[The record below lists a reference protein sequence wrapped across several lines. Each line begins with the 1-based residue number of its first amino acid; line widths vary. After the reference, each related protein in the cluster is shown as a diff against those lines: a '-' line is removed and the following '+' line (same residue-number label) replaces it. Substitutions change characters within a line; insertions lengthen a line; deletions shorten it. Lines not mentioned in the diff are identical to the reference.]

1 MKIIFKTLTLKNFKG
16 ILGEK
21 TINFCDT
28 VTSIYG
34 ANHTG
39 KTTVIDAILWT
50 LFDKNSEGASVFGI
64 DTKDENN
71 NVIPKLEHCVKLT
84 LSVDGVE
91 RTLEKV
97 RKDVWSKPRGQE
109 EEVLTGHT
117 TNYFINGN
125 KYTQTEYK
133 AEIANI
139 LPEALFKSITNPMY
153 FPSLKAADQRLLLE
167 QMVGETDFLDVVSQK
182 EEWAL
187 LEKYIENGDVEK
199 FRENLAYK
207 IKLVKEELKLIPS
220 RISEHQTELVEL
232 ESKDYDF
239 PILEKRIAEIEKGLQ
254 YYDDMLADASKGS
267 DEKYTAKTAIRKQIQ
282 AYEVERDSIIDKIN
296 KENREAEKLHE
307 SVVSSIEEAI
317 EKQRKNIY
325 TINNDAENN
334 ELKQQSLNKQKED
347 FRTRWQ
353 QVEDE
358 TFAWDENNETC
369 PTCHQRLPQED
380 IDSLRERLQG
390 NFNESKAKKQEL
402 LDIEAESIAKKQNE
416 IEEERKR
423 CATDKQEAEERVA
436 HLEKELEKAKGTQPE
451 KKDYTTDSR
460 VIELTNLI
468 KGEEDKL
475 QQLEQEEDNTTQEE
489 AINRI
494 KEQKQ
499 GQQKLRDQLR
509 DQLQTKQQIERKE
522 KRIAELTT
530 EQRDLSQQLAGLEQQ
545 DNTATKLV
553 QYYIEDLESKVNSMF
568 DIVRFNMFE
577 HQLNGGL
584 KTVCECTMHGTP
596 YQDLSN
602 SEKINAG
609 IDIINAMCRHH
620 NAFAPIIIDN
630 AESITDI
637 LPTASQQ
644 IRLVVSSQD
653 KELTVVNN

>member
-1 MKIIFKTLTLKNFKG
+1 MRIIFKNITLKNFKG
-16 ILGEK
+16 VLGEK

-39 KTTVIDAILWT
+39 KTTIIDAILWV

-91 RTLEKV
+91 RILEKV
-97 RKDVWSKPRGQE
+97 RKDVWSKPRGQK

-117 TNYFINGN
+117 TNYFVNGN
-125 KYTQTEYK
+125 KYTQAEYK

-153 FPSLKAADQRLLLE
+153 FPTLPPTEQRMLLE
-167 QMVGETDFLDVVSQK
+167 QMVGETNFVDVVSQK
-182 EEWAL
+182 EEWEL

-220 RISEHQTELVEL
+220 RISEHTNELAEL
-232 ESKDYDF
+232 QSKDYNF

-254 YYDDMLADASKGS
+254 DYDDMLADASKGS
-267 DEKYTAKTAIRKQIQ
+267 DEKYKSKMAVRKQIQ
-282 AYEVERDSIIDKIN
+282 AYEAERDSIIDKIN
-296 KENREAEKLHE
+296 KENRESEQLHE
-307 SVVSSIEEAI
+307 SVISSIEDAI
-317 EKQRKNIY
+317 AKQRKNIR
-325 TINNDAENN
+325 DANVDAQSN
-334 ELKQQSLNKQKED
+334 ERRKELLEKQKSD

-358 TFAWDENNETC
+358 TFQWDEANEVC

-390 NFNESKAKKQEL
+390 NFNESKAKKQDL
-402 LDIEAESIAKKQNE
+402 LDVEAKEIAKQQAS
-416 IEEERKR
+416 IEEESKR
-423 CATDKQEAEERVA
+423 CAEEKQKAEEKIA

-460 VIELTNLI
+460 VVELTSLI

-475 QQLEQEEDNTTQEE
+475 QQLEQEDDNTTQQE
-489 AINRI
+489 AIKRI

-499 GQQKLRDQLR
+499 GQQQLRDQLR

-522 KRIAELTT
+522 KRIAELTA
-530 EQRDLSQQLAGLEQQ
+530 EQQSLSQQLTGLEQQ
-545 DNTATKLV
+545 DNTAMQLV
-553 QYYIEDLESKVNSMF
+553 QYYIEELEKKVNKMF
-568 DIVRFNMFE
+568 DIVKFTMFE
-577 HQLNGGL
+577 HHLNGNI
-584 KTVCECTMHGTP
+584 KTKCECTMHGTP

-620 NAFAPIIIDN
+620 NAFAPIIVDN

-644 IRLVVSSQD
+644 IRLVVSAQN
-653 KELTVVNN
+653 KELIIVNS

>member
-39 KTTVIDAILWT
+39 KTTVIDAILWV

-71 NVIPKLEHCVKLT
+71 NVIPKLEHSVKLVLT
-84 LSVDGVE
+84 IDGVE

-97 RKDVWSKPRGQE
+97 RKDVWTKPRGQK

-117 TNYFINGN
+117 TNYFVNGN

-133 AEIANI
+133 AEITNI
-139 LPEALFKSITNPMY
+139 LPEALFKCVTNPMF
-153 FPSLKAADQRLLLE
+153 FPTLPPTEQRMLLE
-167 QMVGETDFLDVVSQK
+167 QMVGETNFVDVVSQK
-182 EEWAL
+182 EEWEL

-220 RISEHQTELVEL
+220 RISEHTNELAEL
-232 ESKDYDF
+232 QSKDYNF

-254 YYDDMLADASKGS
+254 HYDDMLADASKGS
-267 DEKYTAKTAIRKQIQ
+267 DEKYKAKMAVRKQIQ
-282 AYEVERDSIIDKIN
+282 AYEAERDSIIDKIN
-296 KENREAEKLHE
+296 KENRESEQLHE
-307 SVVSSIEEAI
+307 SVISSIEDAI
-317 EKQRKNIY
+317 AKQRKNIR
-325 TINNDAENN
+325 DANVDAQSN
-334 ELKQQSLNKQKED
+334 ERRKELLEKQKVD

-358 TFAWDENNETC
+358 TFQWDEANEVC

-380 IDSLRERLQG
+380 IDTLRERLQG

-423 CATDKQEAEERVA
+423 CATDKQEAEERIV
-436 HLEKELEKAKGTQPE
+436 HLEKELEKAKGIQPE
-451 KKDYTTDSR
+451 KKDYTVDSR
-460 VIELTNLI
+460 VVELTSLI

-475 QQLEQEEDNTTQEE
+475 QQLEQEEDNTTQQE

-499 GQQKLRDQLR
+499 GQQQLR
-509 DQLQTKQQIERKE
+509 DQLQVKLQVKLQIERKE

-530 EQRDLSQQLAGLEQQ
+530 EQQTLSQQLTELEQQ
-545 DNTATKLV
+545 DNTAMQLV
-553 QYYIEDLESKVNSMF
+553 QYYIEELEKKVNKMF
-568 DIVRFNMFE
+568 DIIRFTMFE
-577 HQLNGGL
+577 HHLNGNI
-584 KTVCECTMHGTP
+584 KTKCECTMHGTP

-620 NAFAPIIIDN
+620 NAFAPIIVDN

-644 IRLVVSSQD
+644 IRLVVSAQD
-653 KELTVVNN
+653 KELTIVNN

>member
-1 MKIIFKTLTLKNFKG
+1 MKIHFKTLTLKNFKG

-39 KTTVIDAILWT
+39 KTTVIDAILWV
-50 LFDKNSEGASVFGI
+50 LFDKNSENASVFGI

-97 RKDVWSKPRGQE
+97 RKDVWSKPRGQK

-117 TNYFINGN
+117 TNYFVNGN

-133 AEIANI
+133 AEMANI
-139 LPEALFKSITNPMY
+139 LSEALFKCITNPMF
-153 FPSLKAADQRLLLE
+153 FPALPPTEQRMLLE
-167 QMVGETDFLDVVSQK
+167 QMVGETNFVDVVSTK

-207 IKLVKEELKLIPS
+207 IKGIKEELKLIPR
-220 RISEHQTELVEL
+220 RISEHQAELVEL
-232 ESKDYDF
+232 QSKDYDF
-239 PILEKRIAEIEKGLQ
+239 PILERRIAEIEKGLQ
-254 YYDDMLADASKGS
+254 HYDDMLADASKGS
-267 DEKYTAKTAIRKQIQ
+267 DEKYKAKMAIRKQIQ
-282 AYEVERDSIIDKIN
+282 TYEAERDSIIDKIN
-296 KENREAEKLHE
+296 KENRESEQLHE
-307 SVVSSIEEAI
+307 SVISSIEDAI
-317 EKQRKNIY
+317 AKQRKNIR
-325 TINNDAENN
+325 DANVDAQSN
-334 ELKQQSLNKQKED
+334 ERRKELLEKQKVD

-358 TFAWDENNETC
+358 TFQWDEANEVC

-380 IDSLRERLQG
+380 IDTLRERLQG

-423 CATDKQEAEERVA
+423 CATDKQEAEERIV
-436 HLEKELEKAKGTQPE
+436 HLEKELEKAKGIQPE
-451 KKDYTTDSR
+451 KKDYTVDSR
-460 VIELTNLI
+460 VVELTSLI

-475 QQLEQEEDNTTQEE
+475 QQLEQEEDNTTQQE

-499 GQQKLRDQLR
+499 GQQQLRDQLR
-509 DQLQTKQQIERKE
+509 DQLQVKLQIERKE

-530 EQRDLSQQLAGLEQQ
+530 EQQTLSQQLTGLEQQ
-545 DNTATKLV
+545 DNTAIKLV
-553 QYYIEDLESKVNSMF
+553 QFYIEELEKKVNKMF
-568 DIVRFNMFE
+568 DIVRFTMFE
-577 HQLNGGL
+577 HHLNGNI
-584 KTVCECTMHGTP
+584 KTKCECTMHGTP

-620 NAFAPIIIDN
+620 NAFAPIIVDN

-644 IRLVVSSQD
+644 IRLVVSAQD
-653 KELTVVNN
+653 KELTVVNS

>member
-1 MKIIFKTLTLKNFKG
+1 MKIHFKTLTLKNFKG

-39 KTTVIDAILWT
+39 KTTIIDAILWV
-50 LFDKNSEGASVFGI
+50 LFDKNSENASVFGI

-71 NVIPKLEHCVKLT
+71 NVIPKLEHSVKLVLT
-84 LSVDGVE
+84 IDGVE
-91 RTLEKV
+91 HTLEKV

-109 EEVLTGHT
+109 TEVLTGHT
-117 TNYFINGN
+117 TNYFISGN

-133 AEIANI
+133 AEMANI
-139 LPEALFKSITNPMY
+139 LPEALFKCITNPMF
-153 FPSLKAADQRLLLE
+153 FPTLPPSEQRMLLE
-167 QMVGETDFLDVVSQK
+167 QMVGETNFVDVVSTK

-187 LEKYIENGDVEK
+187 LEKYIENGDIER

-207 IKLVKEELKLIPS
+207 IKGIKEELKLIPS
-220 RISEHQTELVEL
+220 RISEHTNELTELK
-232 ESKDYDF
+232 SKDYNF

-254 YYDDMLADASKGS
+254 HYDDMLADASKGS
-267 DEKYTAKTAIRKQIQ
+267 DEKYKVKTAIRKQIQ

-317 EKQRKNIY
+317 AKQRKNIR
-325 TINNDAENN
+325 DANVDAQSN
-334 ELKQQSLNKQKED
+334 ERRKELLEKQKVD

-358 TFAWDENNETC
+358 TFQWDEANEVC

-380 IDSLRERLQG
+380 IDTLRERLQG

-423 CATDKQEAEERVA
+423 CATDKQEAEERIV
-436 HLEKELEKAKGTQPE
+436 HLEKELEKAKGIQPE
-451 KKDYTTDSR
+451 KKDYTVDSR
-460 VIELTNLI
+460 VVELTSLI

-475 QQLEQEEDNTTQEE
+475 QQLEQEEDNTTQQE

-499 GQQKLRDQLR
+499 GQQQLRDQLR
-509 DQLQTKQQIERKE
+509 DQLQVKLQIERKE

-530 EQRDLSQQLAGLEQQ
+530 EQQTLSQQLTELEQQ
-545 DNTATKLV
+545 DNTAMQLV
-553 QYYIEDLESKVNSMF
+553 QYYIEELEKKVNKMF
-568 DIVRFNMFE
+568 YIVKFTMFE
-577 HQLNGGL
+577 HHLNGNI
-584 KTVCECTMHGTP
+584 KTKCECTMHGTP

-644 IRLVVSSQD
+644 IRLVVSAQD
-653 KELTVVNN
+653 KELTIVNN

>member
-1 MKIIFKTLTLKNFKG
+1 MKIHFKTLTLKNFKG

-39 KTTVIDAILWT
+39 KTTVIDAILWV

-71 NVIPKLEHCVKLT
+71 NVIPKLEHSVKLVLT
-84 LSVDGVE
+84 IDGVE

-97 RKDVWSKPRGQE
+97 RKDVWTKPRGQK

-117 TNYFINGN
+117 TNYFVNGN

-133 AEIANI
+133 AEITNI
-139 LPEALFKSITNPMY
+139 LPEALFKCVTNPMF
-153 FPSLKAADQRLLLE
+153 FPTLPPTEQRMLLE
-167 QMVGETDFLDVVSQK
+167 QMVGETNFVAVVSQK
-182 EEWAL
+182 EEWEL

-220 RISEHQTELVEL
+220 RISEHTNELAEL
-232 ESKDYDF
+232 QSKDYNF

-254 YYDDMLADASKGS
+254 HYDDMLADASKGS
-267 DEKYTAKTAIRKQIQ
+267 DEKYKAKMAVRKQIQ
-282 AYEVERDSIIDKIN
+282 AYEAERDSIIDKIN
-296 KENREAEKLHE
+296 KENRESEQLHE
-307 SVVSSIEEAI
+307 SVISSIEDAI
-317 EKQRKNIY
+317 AKQRKNIR
-325 TINNDAENN
+325 DANVDAQSN
-334 ELKQQSLNKQKED
+334 ERRKELLEKQKVD

-358 TFAWDENNETC
+358 TFQWDEANEVC

-380 IDSLRERLQG
+380 IDTLRERLQG

-423 CATDKQEAEERVA
+423 CATDKQEAEERIV
-436 HLEKELEKAKGTQPE
+436 HLEKELEKAKGIQPE
-451 KKDYTTDSR
+451 KKDYTVDSR
-460 VIELTNLI
+460 VVELTSLI

-475 QQLEQEEDNTTQEE
+475 QQLEQEEDNTTQQE

-499 GQQKLRDQLR
+499 GQQQLRDQLR
-509 DQLQTKQQIERKE
+509 DQLQVKLQIERKE

-530 EQRDLSQQLAGLEQQ
+530 EQQTLSQQLTGLEQQ
-545 DNTATKLV
+545 DNTAIKLV
-553 QYYIEDLESKVNSMF
+553 QFYIEELEKKVNKMF
-568 DIVRFNMFE
+568 DIVKFTMFE
-577 HQLNGGL
+577 HHLNGNI
-584 KTVCECTMHGTP
+584 KTKCECTMHGTP

-620 NAFAPIIIDN
+620 NAFAPIIVDN

-644 IRLVVSSQD
+644 IRLVVSAQD
-653 KELTVVNN
+653 KELTVVNS

>member
-1 MKIIFKTLTLKNFKG
+1 MKIHFKTLTLKNFKG

-39 KTTVIDAILWT
+39 KTTIIDAILWV

-71 NVIPKLEHCVKLT
+71 NVIPKLEHSVKLVLT
-84 LSVDGVE
+84 IDGVE

-97 RKDVWSKPRGQE
+97 RKDVWTKPRGQK

-117 TNYFINGN
+117 TNYFVNGN

-133 AEIANI
+133 AEITNI
-139 LPEALFKSITNPMY
+139 LPEALFKCVTNPMF
-153 FPSLKAADQRLLLE
+153 FPTLPPTEQRMLLE
-167 QMVGETDFLDVVSQK
+167 QMVGETNFVDVVSQK
-182 EEWAL
+182 EEWEL

-220 RISEHQTELVEL
+220 RISEHTNELAEL
-232 ESKDYDF
+232 QSKDYNF

-254 YYDDMLADASKGS
+254 HYDDMLADASKGS
-267 DEKYTAKTAIRKQIQ
+267 DEKYKSKMAVRKQIQ
-282 AYEVERDSIIDKIN
+282 AYEAERDSIIDKIN
-296 KENREAEKLHE
+296 KENRESEQLHE
-307 SVVSSIEEAI
+307 SVISSIEDAI
-317 EKQRKNIY
+317 AKQRKNIR
-325 TINNDAENN
+325 DANVDAQSN
-334 ELKQQSLNKQKED
+334 ERRKELLEKQKVD

-358 TFAWDENNETC
+358 TFQWDEANEVC

-380 IDSLRERLQG
+380 IDTLRERLQG

-416 IEEERKR
+416 IEEESKR

-460 VIELTNLI
+460 VVELTSLI

-475 QQLEQEEDNTTQEE
+475 QQLEQEEDNTTQQE

-494 KEQKQ
+494 KEQKT
-499 GQQKLRDQLR
+499 QQQQLRDQLR

-530 EQRDLSQQLAGLEQQ
+530 EQKTLSQQLTDLEQQ
-545 DNTATKLV
+545 DNTAMQLV
-553 QYYIEDLESKVNSMF
+553 QYYIEELEKKVNKMF
-568 DIVRFNMFE
+568 DIVKFTMFE
-577 HQLNGGL
+577 HHLNGNI
-584 KTVCECTMHGTP
+584 KTKCECTMHGTP

-620 NAFAPIIIDN
+620 NAFAPIIVDN

-644 IRLVVSSQD
+644 IRLVVSPQD
-653 KELTVVNN
+653 KELTVVNS

>member
-1 MKIIFKTLTLKNFKG
+1 MKIHFKTLTLKNFKG

-39 KTTVIDAILWT
+39 KTTIIDAILWV
-50 LFDKNSEGASVFGI
+50 LFDKNSENASVFGI

-71 NVIPKLEHCVKLT
+71 NVIPKLEHSVKLVLT
-84 LSVDGVE
+84 IDGVE

-109 EEVLTGHT
+109 TEVLTGHT
-117 TNYFINGN
+117 TNYFISGN

-133 AEIANI
+133 AEMANI
-139 LPEALFKSITNPMY
+139 LPEALFKCITNSMF
-153 FPSLKAADQRLLLE
+153 FPTLPPSEQRMLLE
-167 QMVGETDFLDVVSQK
+167 QMVGETNFVDVVSQK
-182 EEWAL
+182 KEWAL
-187 LEKYIENGDVEK
+187 LEKYVENGDIDK
-199 FRENLAYK
+199 FRENTSYK
-207 IKLVKEELKLIPS
+207 IKNIKEELKLIPS
-220 RISEHQTELVEL
+220 RISEHQTELTEL
-232 ESKDYDF
+232 QSKDYDF
-239 PILEKRIAEIEKGLQ
+239 PILERRIAEIEKGLQ
-254 YYDDMLADASKGS
+254 HYDDMLADASKGS
-267 DEKYTAKTAIRKQIQ
+267 DEKYKAKMAIRKQIQ
-282 AYEVERDSIIDKIN
+282 AYEVERDNIIGKIN

-307 SVVSSIEEAI
+307 SVVSSIEDAI
-317 EKQRKNIY
+317 AKQQKNIRDANVDTQSNERRKELLEKQKV
-325 TINNDAENN
+325 
-334 ELKQQSLNKQKED
+334 D

-358 TFAWDENNETC
+358 TFQWDEANEVC
-369 PTCHQRLPQED
+369 PTCHQRLPQEN
-380 IDSLRERLQG
+380 IDTLRERLQG
-390 NFNESKAKKQEL
+390 NFNESKVKKQDL
-402 LDIEAESIAKKQNE
+402 LDIEAKSIAKKQNE
-416 IEEERKR
+416 IEEESKR

-468 KGEEDKL
+468 KSEEDKL

-494 KEQKQ
+494 KEQKT
-499 GQQKLRDQLR
+499 QQQQLRDQLR
-509 DQLQTKQQIERKE
+509 DQLQTKKQIERKE
-522 KRIAELTT
+522 KRIAELTA
-530 EQRDLSQQLAGLEQQ
+530 EQQSLSQQLTDLEQQ
-545 DNTATKLV
+545 DNAAMQLV
-553 QYYIEDLESKVNSMF
+553 QFYIEELERKVNKMF
-568 DIVRFNMFE
+568 DIVKFTMFE
-577 HQLNGGL
+577 HHLNGNI
-584 KTVCECTMHGTP
+584 KTKCECTMHGTP

-609 IDIINAMCRHH
+609 IDIINAMCRHR

-644 IRLVVSSQD
+644 IRLVVSAQD
-653 KELTVVNN
+653 KELTVVNS

>member
-1 MKIIFKTLTLKNFKG
+1 MKIHFKTLTLKNFKG

-39 KTTVIDAILWT
+39 KTTVIDAILWV
-50 LFDKNSEGASVFGI
+50 LFDKNSENASVFGI

-97 RKDVWSKPRGQE
+97 RKDVWSKPRGQK

-117 TNYFINGN
+117 TNYFVNGN

-133 AEIANI
+133 AEMANI
-139 LPEALFKSITNPMY
+139 LSEALFKCITNPMF
-153 FPSLKAADQRLLLE
+153 FPALPPTEQRMLLE
-167 QMVGETDFLDVVSQK
+167 QMVGETNFVDVVSTK

-207 IKLVKEELKLIPS
+207 IKGIKEELKLIPS
-220 RISEHQTELVEL
+220 RISEHQAELVEL
-232 ESKDYDF
+232 QSKDYDF
-239 PILEKRIAEIEKGLQ
+239 PILERRIAEIEKGLQ
-254 YYDDMLADASKGS
+254 HYDDMLADASKGS
-267 DEKYTAKTAIRKQIQ
+267 DEKYKSKMAVRKQIQ
-282 AYEVERDSIIDKIN
+282 AYEAERDSIIDKIN
-296 KENREAEKLHE
+296 KENRESEQLHE
-307 SVVSSIEEAI
+307 SVISSIEDAI
-317 EKQRKNIY
+317 AKQRKNIR
-325 TINNDAENN
+325 DANVDAQSN
-334 ELKQQSLNKQKED
+334 ERRKELLEKQKVD

-358 TFAWDENNETC
+358 TFQWDEANEVC

-380 IDSLRERLQG
+380 IDTLRERLQG

-423 CATDKQEAEERVA
+423 CATDKQEAEERIV
-436 HLEKELEKAKGTQPE
+436 HLEKELEKAKGIQPE

-460 VIELTNLI
+460 VVELTSLI

-475 QQLEQEEDNTTQEE
+475 QQLEQEEDNTTQQE

-499 GQQKLRDQLR
+499 GQQQLRDQLR
-509 DQLQTKQQIERKE
+509 DQLQIKQQIERKE

-530 EQRDLSQQLAGLEQQ
+530 EQQSLSQQLTDLEQQ
-545 DNTATKLV
+545 DNTAMQLV
-553 QYYIEDLESKVNSMF
+553 QYYIEELEKKVNKMF
-568 DIVRFNMFE
+568 DIVKFTMFE
-577 HQLNGGL
+577 HHLNGNI
-584 KTVCECTMHGTP
+584 KTKCECTMHGTP

-620 NAFAPIIIDN
+620 NAFAPIIVDN

-644 IRLVVSSQD
+644 IRLVVSPQN
-653 KELTVVNN
+653 KELIVVNS

>member
-1 MKIIFKTLTLKNFKG
+1 MKIHFKTLTLKNFKG

-39 KTTVIDAILWT
+39 KTTVIDAILWV

-71 NVIPKLEHCVKLT
+71 NVIPKLEHSVKLVLT
-84 LSVDGVE
+84 IDGVE

-97 RKDVWSKPRGQE
+97 RKDVWTKPRGQK

-117 TNYFINGN
+117 TNYFVNGN

-133 AEIANI
+133 AEITNI
-139 LPEALFKSITNPMY
+139 LPEALFKCVTNPMF
-153 FPSLKAADQRLLLE
+153 FPTLPPTEQRMLLE
-167 QMVGETDFLDVVSQK
+167 QMVGETNFVAVVSQK
-182 EEWAL
+182 EEWEL

-220 RISEHQTELVEL
+220 RISEHTNELAEL
-232 ESKDYDF
+232 QSKDYNF

-254 YYDDMLADASKGS
+254 HYDDMLADASKGS
-267 DEKYTAKTAIRKQIQ
+267 DEKYKAKMAVRKQIQ
-282 AYEVERDSIIDKIN
+282 AYEAERDSIIDKIN
-296 KENREAEKLHE
+296 KENRESEQLHE
-307 SVVSSIEEAI
+307 SVISSIEDAI
-317 EKQRKNIY
+317 AKQRKNIR
-325 TINNDAENN
+325 DANVDAQSN
-334 ELKQQSLNKQKED
+334 ERRKELLEKQKVD

-358 TFAWDENNETC
+358 TFQWDEANEVC

-380 IDSLRERLQG
+380 IDTLRERLQG

-423 CATDKQEAEERVA
+423 CATDKQEAEERIV
-436 HLEKELEKAKGTQPE
+436 HLEKELEKAKGIQPE
-451 KKDYTTDSR
+451 KKDYTVDSR
-460 VIELTNLI
+460 VVELTSLI

-475 QQLEQEEDNTTQEE
+475 QQLEQEEDNTTQQE

-499 GQQKLRDQLR
+499 GQQQLRDQLR
-509 DQLQTKQQIERKE
+509 DQLQVKLQIERKE

-530 EQRDLSQQLAGLEQQ
+530 EQQTLSQQLTGLEQQ
-545 DNTATKLV
+545 DNTAIKLV
-553 QYYIEDLESKVNSMF
+553 QFYIEELEKKVNKMF
-568 DIVRFNMFE
+568 DIVRFTMFE
-577 HQLNGGL
+577 HHLNGNI
-584 KTVCECTMHGTP
+584 KTKCECTMHGTP

-620 NAFAPIIIDN
+620 NAFAPIIVDN

-644 IRLVVSSQD
+644 IRLVVSAQN
-653 KELTVVNN
+653 KELIIVNS

>member
-71 NVIPKLEHCVKLT
+71 NVIPKLEHSVKLVLT
-84 LSVDGVE
+84 IDGME

-97 RKDVWSKPRGQE
+97 RKDVWTKPRGQE

-167 QMVGETDFLDVVSQK
+167 QMVGETNFVDVVSQK

-187 LEKYIENGDVEK
+187 LEKYVENGDIDK

-207 IKLVKEELKLIPS
+207 IKGIKEELKLIPS

-267 DEKYTAKTAIRKQIQ
+267 DERFTAKTAIRKQIQ

-317 EKQRKNIY
+317 EKQRRNIS

-358 TFAWDENNETC
+358 AFTWDESNETC

-390 NFNESKAKKQEL
+390 NFNESKAKKQDL
-402 LDIEAESIAKKQNE
+402 LDIEAKSIAKKQNE

-423 CATDKQEAEERVA
+423 CATDKQEAEEHVA

-468 KGEEDKL
+468 KEEEDKL

-494 KEQKQ
+494 KEQKT
-499 GQQKLRDQLR
+499 QQQQLRDQLR
-509 DQLQTKQQIERKE
+509 DQLQIKQQIERKE
-522 KRIAELTT
+522 KRIAELTA
-530 EQRDLSQQLAGLEQQ
+530 EQQALSQQLAGLEQQ

-653 KELTVVNN
+653 KELTVVNS

>member
-167 QMVGETDFLDVVSQK
+167 QMVGETDFLDVVAQK

-187 LEKYIENGDVEK
+187 LEKYVENGDIDK

-267 DEKYTAKTAIRKQIQ
+267 DESFTAKTAIRKQIQ

-522 KRIAELTT
+522 KRIVELTT

>member
-1 MKIIFKTLTLKNFKG
+1 MKIIFNSITLKNFKG
-16 ILGEK
+16 VLGEK

-39 KTTVIDAILWT
+39 KTTVIDAILWV

-167 QMVGETDFLDVVSQK
+167 QMVGETDFLNVVAQK

-187 LEKYIENGDVEK
+187 IEKYVDNGDIDK

-207 IKLVKEELKLIPS
+207 IKGIKEELKLIPS
-220 RISEHQTELVEL
+220 RISEHQTELAEL
-232 ESKDYDF
+232 QSKDYDF
-239 PILEKRIAEIEKGLQ
+239 PILERRIAEIEKGLQ
-254 YYDDMLADASKGS
+254 HYDDMLADASKGS
-267 DEKYTAKTAIRKQIQ
+267 DEKYKAKMAVRKQIRT
-282 AYEVERDSIIDKIN
+282 YETERDSIIDKIN

-317 EKQRKNIY
+317 EKQRRNIR
-325 TINNDAENN
+325 DANVDVQSN
-334 ELKQQSLNKQKED
+334 ERRKELLEKQKVD

-358 TFAWDENNETC
+358 TFQWDEANEVC

-390 NFNESKAKKQEL
+390 NFNESKAKKQDL
-402 LDIEAESIAKKQNE
+402 LDVEAKEIAKQQAS
-416 IEEERKR
+416 IEEENKR
-423 CATDKQEAEERVA
+423 CAEEKQKAEEKIA

-475 QQLEQEEDNTTQEE
+475 QQLEQEEDNTTQQE

-653 KELTVVNN
+653 KELTVVNS

>member
-1 MKIIFKTLTLKNFKG
+1 MKIIFNSITLKNFKG

-167 QMVGETDFLDVVSQK
+167 QMVGETDFLDVVAQK

-187 LEKYIENGDVEK
+187 LEKYVENGDIDK

-207 IKLVKEELKLIPS
+207 IKGIKEELKLIPS

-267 DEKYTAKTAIRKQIQ
+267 DEKYKAKTAIRKQIQ

-317 EKQRKNIY
+317 EKQRRNIR
-325 TINNDAENN
+325 DANVDVQSN
-334 ELKQQSLNKQKED
+334 ERRKELLEKQKVD

-358 TFAWDENNETC
+358 TFQWDEANEVC

-390 NFNESKAKKQEL
+390 NFNESKAKKQDL
-402 LDIEAESIAKKQNE
+402 LDVEAKEIAKQQAS
-416 IEEERKR
+416 IEEESKR
-423 CATDKQEAEERVA
+423 CAEEKQKAEEKIA

>member
-39 KTTVIDAILWT
+39 KTTVIDAILWV
-50 LFDKNSEGASVFGI
+50 LFDKNSENASVFGI

-71 NVIPKLEHCVKLT
+71 NIIPKLEHSVKLT

-97 RKDVWSKPRGQE
+97 RKDVWSKPRGQK

-117 TNYFINGN
+117 TNYFISGN

-139 LPEALFKSITNPMY
+139 LPEALFKCITNPMF
-153 FPSLKAADQRLLLE
+153 FPALPPTEQRMLLE
-167 QMVGETDFLDVVSQK
+167 QMVGETSFVDVVSQK
-182 EEWAL
+182 KEWTL

-220 RISEHQTELVEL
+220 RISEHTNELAEL
-232 ESKDYDF
+232 QSKDYNF

-254 YYDDMLADASKGS
+254 HYDDMLADASKGS
-267 DEKYTAKTAIRKQIQ
+267 DEKYKAKMAVRKQIQ
-282 AYEVERDSIIDKIN
+282 AYEAERDSIINKIN
-296 KENREAEKLHE
+296 KENREAEQLHE
-307 SVVSSIEEAI
+307 SVISSIKDTIAKQQKNIRDANVDAQSNERRKELL
-317 EKQRKNIY
+317 EKQKV
-325 TINNDAENN
+325 
-334 ELKQQSLNKQKED
+334 D

-358 TFAWDENNETC
+358 TFQWDEANEVC

-380 IDSLRERLQG
+380 IDTLRERLQG

-423 CATDKQEAEERVA
+423 CATDKQEAEERIV
-436 HLEKELEKAKGTQPE
+436 HLEKELEKAKGIQPE

-460 VIELTNLI
+460 VVELTSLI

-475 QQLEQEEDNTTQEE
+475 QQLEQEEDNTTQQE

-499 GQQKLRDQLR
+499 GQQQLRDQLR
-509 DQLQTKQQIERKE
+509 DQLQVKLQIERKE
-522 KRIAELTT
+522 KRIAELTA
-530 EQRDLSQQLAGLEQQ
+530 EQQSLSQQLTDLEQQ
-545 DNTATKLV
+545 DNAAMQLV
-553 QYYIEDLESKVNSMF
+553 QFYIEELERKVNKMF
-568 DIVRFNMFE
+568 DIVKFTMFE
-577 HQLNGGL
+577 HHLNGNI
-584 KTVCECTMHGTP
+584 KTKCECTMHGTP

-609 IDIINAMCRHH
+609 IDIINAMCRHR

-644 IRLVVSSQD
+644 IRLVVSAQD
-653 KELTVVNN
+653 KELTIVNN

>member
-1 MKIIFKTLTLKNFKG
+1 MKIHFKTLTLKNFKG

-21 TINFCDT
+21 TICFCDT

-39 KTTVIDAILWT
+39 KTTVIDAILWV

-71 NVIPKLEHCVKLT
+71 NVIPKLEHSVKLVLT
-84 LSVDGVE
+84 IDGVE
-91 RTLEKV
+91 RTLERV

-153 FPSLKAADQRLLLE
+153 FPSLKVADQRLLLE
-167 QMVGETDFLDVVSQK
+167 QIVGETNFLDVVAQK

-187 LEKYIENGDVEK
+187 LEKYVENGDIDK
-199 FRENLAYK
+199 FRENTSYK
-207 IKLVKEELKLIPS
+207 IKNIREELKLIPS
-220 RISEHQTELVEL
+220 RISEHMTELKEL
-232 ESKDYDF
+232 QNNDYNF
-239 PILEKRIAEIEKGLQ
+239 PILEKRITEIEKGLQ
-254 YYDDMLADASKGS
+254 HYDDMLADASKES
-267 DEKYTAKTAIRKQIQ
+267 DEKYKAKMAIRKQIQ
-282 AYEVERDSIIDKIN
+282 IYEAERDGIIDKTN

-317 EKQRKNIY
+317 EKQRRNIS
-325 TINNDAENN
+325 TINSDAENN
-334 ELKQQSLNKQKED
+334 EHSQQLLNKQKED

-358 TFAWDENNETC
+358 AFAWDASNEVC

-390 NFNESKAKKQEL
+390 NFNESKAKKQDL
-402 LDIEAESIAKKQNE
+402 LDIEAKSIAKKQNE
-416 IEEERKR
+416 IEEECKR

-468 KGEEDKL
+468 KEEEDKL

-494 KEQKQ
+494 KEQKT
-499 GQQKLRDQLR
+499 QQQQLRDQLR
-509 DQLQTKQQIERKE
+509 DQLQIKQQIERKE

-530 EQRDLSQQLAGLEQQ
+530 EQKTLSQQLTDLEQQ
-545 DNTATKLV
+545 DNTAMQLA
-553 QYYIEDLESKVNSMF
+553 QYYIEELEKKVNKMF
-568 DIVRFNMFE
+568 DIVKFTMFE
-577 HQLNGGL
+577 HHLNGNI
-584 KTVCECTMHGTP
+584 KTKCECTMHGTP

-620 NAFAPIIIDN
+620 NAFAPIIVDN

-644 IRLVVSSQD
+644 IRLVVSPQN
-653 KELTVVNN
+653 KELIVVNS